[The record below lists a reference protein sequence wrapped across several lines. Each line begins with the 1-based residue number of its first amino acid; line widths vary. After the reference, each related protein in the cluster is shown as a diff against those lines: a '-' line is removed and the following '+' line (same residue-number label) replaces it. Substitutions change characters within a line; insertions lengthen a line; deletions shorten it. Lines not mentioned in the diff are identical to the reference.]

1 MREAPILG
9 FLFMCAL
16 ISVVTTVG
24 IVLVLLEEALQ
35 FFREVSVVEFLTGTE
50 WTPLFSN
57 KKFGVLPLLSAT
69 ALISFMALGIAFP
82 VGLLTAIYL
91 SEYAPESVRS
101 TVKPVLEVLAGIP
114 TVVFGFF
121 AISFINPSIIRP
133 LFDTETIFTALGASM
148 AMGVMLIPMV
158 ASLSEDAMRAVPSS
172 LREGAYAVGSDKF
185 QVAVKVVVPAALSGI
200 VAAALLALARAVGET
215 MIVTI
220 AAGGV
225 SNLSWNPLEA
235 MQTMTAYI
243 MEVATGDTPR
253 GTVEYESI
261 FAVGLMLFLF
271 TLSSKP
277 SGPGGTGEVQGD
289 IRMIPNIAFERGRP
303 TRRSQSVRKG
313 RGVAFVAL
321 AMSASFLGV
330 VVLAVLLIT
339 VVRDGIGVLSL
350 DFINSFPHYKPE
362 EAGAKSALAGTL
374 WVMMF
379 TALFAIITG
388 VGAAIYLEEFARRN
402 WLDSDHRD
410 QHQQPGGSAVR
421 RVRAAGACGVRVRD
435 GPGSQHPGGRAHPGP
450 ADTADYHRC
459 VSGRAEVGAALHAG
473 GGDGAGVNPLAGR
486 LAPGAAGGYA
496 NHTYRIHTLAGQ
508 GHRRDCTAHRGGSVY
523 NRALRPQLPHRLLH
537 GAARAD
543 IQLDRQTSAGISGER
558 RRGYHRAAG
567 GAPVDERSCHNPAQH
582 IL

>member
-1 MREAPILG
+1 MANIIAESSRKRRLRQRMREAPILA
-9 FLFMCAL
+9 FLFTCAL

-24 IVLVLLEEALQ
+24 IVLVLLEEALL

-50 WTPLFSN
+50 WTPLFSIKN
-57 KKFGVLPLLSAT
+57 FGVLPLLSAT

-91 SEYAPESVRS
+91 SEYAPESIRS

-121 AISFINPSIIRP
+121 AISFINPHIIRP
-133 LFDTETIFTALGASM
+133 LFDTETIFTALGAAM

-158 ASLSEDAMRAVPSS
+158 ASLSEDAMRAVPAS

-271 TLSSKP
+271 TLSL
-277 SGPGGTGEVQGD
+277 
-289 IRMIPNIAFERGRP
+289 NL
-303 TRRSQSVRKG
+303 
-313 RGVAFVAL
+313 L
-321 AMSASFLGV
+321 AQ
-330 VVLAVLLIT
+330 VVLAKF
-339 VVRDGIGVLSL
+339 R
-350 DFINSFPHYKPE
+350 E
-362 EAGAKSALAGTL
+362 
-374 WVMMF
+374 
-379 TALFAIITG
+379 
-388 VGAAIYLEEFARRN
+388 IYE
-402 WLDSDHRD
+402 
-410 QHQQPGGSAVR
+410 
-421 RVRAAGACGVRVRD
+421 
-435 GPGSQHPGGRAHPGP
+435 
-450 ADTADYHRC
+450 
-459 VSGRAEVGAALHAG
+459 
-473 GGDGAGVNPLAGR
+473 
-486 LAPGAAGGYA
+486 
-496 NHTYRIHTLAGQ
+496 
-508 GHRRDCTAHRGGSVY
+508 
-523 NRALRPQLPHRLLH
+523 
-537 GAARAD
+537 
-543 IQLDRQTSAGISGER
+543 
-558 RRGYHRAAG
+558 
-567 GAPVDERSCHNPAQH
+567 
-582 IL
+582 